1 MRYNENQ
8 VKRILRALG
17 LRLCSP
23 CATLRGLGRLGG
35 PRRATFGAA
44 CAPWLSASVFALP
57 RVLFAF
63 ALGGLAF
70 GVAPLPP
77 HTKRNCAFSAPP
89 RSLRPQPLRVAARNR
104 TKRTFCI
111 IASEMRRRRGKAAH
125 KFLGQLPAP
134 FTVSALNALQRVAR
148 NPRRARNARYRES
161 KMDVLYGCAPC
172 RLSRCVLVRFYILF
186 ASLVR
191 VFCSV
196 FPFFFWLKG

>member
-8 VKRILRALG
+8 VKRIIRALG
-17 LRLCSP
+17 LRLRSP

-44 CAPWLSASVFALP
+44 CAPWLSASVLGLP

-77 HTKRNCAFSAPP
+77 HTKRYRAFSAPP
-89 RSLRPQPLRVAARNR
+89 RSLRPQPLLVVARNR

-134 FTVSALNALQRVAR
+134 FTVSALNALQRVSR
-148 NPRRARNARYRES
+148 NSPLREIRAIPGVQNARF
-161 KMDVLYGCAPC
+161 
-172 RLSRCVLVRFYILF
+172 VR
-186 ASLVR
+186 
-191 VFCSV
+191 
-196 FPFFFWLKG
+196 